1 MIAPASAC
9 RTRGSPTTSSLTSSS
24 ALVPSLSEPVGDVIA
39 TYPTTDLMRFQLDR
53 LEDVYASTRREPLGK
68 TYVRGHAIPSGLG
81 ETIPFGAPGGV
92 DARSSAAKELVF
104 PAARTRR

>member
-1 MIAPASAC
+1 MHPGLADDVVPDVIFGA
-9 RTRGSPTTSSLTSSS
+9 RT
-24 ALVPSLSEPVGDVIA
+24 VPSEPVGDVIA

-68 TYVRGHAIPSGLG
+68 TYVRGHDCIPSGVG
-81 ETIPFGAPGGV
+81 ETIPFGAPGASTRV
-92 DARSSAAKELVF
+92 PPQRRNWCS